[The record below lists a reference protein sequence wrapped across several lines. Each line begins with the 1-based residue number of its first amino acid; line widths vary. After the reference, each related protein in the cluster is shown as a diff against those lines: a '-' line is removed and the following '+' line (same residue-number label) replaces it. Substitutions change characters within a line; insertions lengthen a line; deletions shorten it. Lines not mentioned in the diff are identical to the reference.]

1 MGVFENIVRGL
12 TWLFCGPKAPYH
24 PNPEEDVYVPP
35 SVPHKPQEH
44 RPQAPSGPPSYAHPH
59 PQQQH
64 QQYQQPVPE
73 PQRPQKPPYRIHEDH
88 RQNPHYLSLK
98 SRADEVASEMHK
110 LSRESQEAY
119 QGGDGA
125 RAKELSNESK
135 AKRAEMERLNQEA
148 AEWLFKENNKD
159 RPTNEIDLH
168 GLTVDQAVEFTE
180 RTIQDAR
187 RRGDSEI
194 HIIVGKG
201 LHSAGGVPKIKPAV
215 EGLMVKYQMIAEL
228 DPNNAGVLIVSLD
241 GHDRGTGKV
250 VQPDEIARR
259 IEDAR
264 DDRCIVM

>member
-12 TWLFCGPKAPYH
+12 TWLFCGPKALYH

-59 PQQQH
+59 PQQQQP

-73 PQRPQKPPYRIHEDH
+73 PQRPQKPPYRVRIFCHWLEDHNTNFTFNLGLQIHEDH

-125 RAKELSNESK
+125 RAKELSNASK

-148 AEWLFKENNKD
+148 AEWLFKGALCSVYV
-159 RPTNEIDLH
+159 R
-168 GLTVDQAVEFTE
+168 
-180 RTIQDAR
+180 
-187 RRGDSEI
+187 
-194 HIIVGKG
+194 
-201 LHSAGGVPKIKPAV
+201 
-215 EGLMVKYQMIAEL
+215 
-228 DPNNAGVLIVSLD
+228 
-241 GHDRGTGKV
+241 
-250 VQPDEIARR
+250 
-259 IEDAR
+259 
-264 DDRCIVM
+264 